1 MEDLLATLALRHV
14 AADSAREANFAPTA
28 GFKLSLTNGLAL
40 RGSFTTSNRFPPP
53 RMSARVE
60 TDGGPGSGVVL
71 ATIADARR
79 GETYDV
85 VENLD
90 LAPDLGAESAVTQT
104 AGLVYQR
111 GDRRRIRMSI
121 DYVDTRKN
129 DEHLGLEPQAVVDLE
144 DLFPGRVERAP
155 ASGPL
160 PGRIRS
166 VLTGAVNAASRRSQN
181 WNLAVDYARAE
192 TFGGV
197 LELRGR
203 VVVFQRYDL
212 QLTSSSPVVDQIRR
226 PDGAVP
232 GLLRHR
238 AHFSA
243 GWTGPRL
250 GFGLDGQYF
259 DSRRLPPSERPAQG
273 SDRIG
278 DFWQLDAY
286 LQADLARLLGRRG
299 DRPGLR
305 VQLRV
310 NNVFGFDPPKF
321 ANERTGAGVISYG
334 DWRGRVYSLTLT
346 TAF

>member
-1 MEDLLATLALRHV
+1 V
-14 AADSAREANFAPTA
+14 
-28 GFKLSLTNGLAL
+28 
-40 RGSFTTSNRFPPP
+40 
-53 RMSARVE
+53 
-60 TDGGPGSGVVL
+60 
-71 ATIADARR
+71 
-79 GETYDV
+79 
-85 VENLD
+85 
-90 LAPDLGAESAVTQT
+90 
-104 AGLVYQR
+104 
-111 GDRRRIRMSI
+111 SI

-155 ASGPL
+155 AAGPL

-212 QLTSSSPVVDQIRR
+212 QLTASSPVVDQIRR